1 MVTFKSKL
9 RNPAVAGLSFCVAF
23 SGLPMGVSQS
33 GFGPVAAQAASES
46 IIRINDTGAGTR
58 RRVKLGLNKAIVV
71 DLPKDAHDILV
82 ADPSMADAVTRTSR
96 RIYLFGK
103 TVGQTNIFVFGP
115 NGEEIVSLDLEIE
128 RDISGLEQNL
138 RRFLPDSNIK
148 VEIISDNIVL
158 TGSVRT
164 PQDSAKAVQLAQI
177 FLKGGEATTRSETV
191 QGTNG
196 GDAAIYAENRQTSQI
211 QNMLTVEGEDQ
222 VTLKITVAEIR
233 REVVKQL
240 GFDNVFQR
248 NASASGSGLDVLRVA
263 TNGVNGLTGRVTGNV
278 GKLGIDMVL
287 SALEQANAIR
297 TLAEP
302 TLTAISGQSATF
314 NSGGERLYTTTGVDG
329 VTTVTP
335 YAYGIS
341 LGFTPTVLSSGRI
354 SLRIQTSV
362 SEPMEGVTG
371 GAEYRKRNAETVL
384 ELPSGGSIALAGLIR
399 DDVQQTMRGTPGASK
414 IPLVGAAFR
423 QKNLERTE
431 TELVI
436 IATPYLVRPVARN
449 DLSRPDDNFNPASD
463 AASVFLGHV
472 NKIYGRRETAPPS
485 APYHGNVGFI
495 YK

>member
-1 MVTFKSKL
+1 MVFTGF
-9 RNPAVAGLSFCVAF
+9 PI
-23 SGLPMGVSQS
+23 GVGMS
-33 GFGPVAAQAASES
+33 GFALPAAQAAQEN
-46 IIRINDTGAGTR
+46 IVRIGEAGIGVR
-58 RRVKLGLNKAIVV
+58 RRLKVGLNKAVVV

-82 ADPSMADAVTRTSR
+82 ADPSIADAVTRTSR

-103 TVGQTNIFVFGP
+103 KVGQTNIFIFGP
-115 NGEEIVSLDLEIE
+115 NGEEVVSLDLEIE
-128 RDISGLEQNL
+128 RDIAGLEQNL
-138 RRFLPDSNIK
+138 RRFLPDSNIR

-158 TGSVRT
+158 TGNVRT
-164 PQDSAKAVQLAQI
+164 PQDSAKAEQLAQI
-177 FLKGGEATTRSETV
+177 FLKGGEATTRESTSLLRE
-191 QGTNG
+191 G
-196 GDAAIYAENRQTSQI
+196 RQVSQI
-211 QNMLTVEGEDQ
+211 QNMLSVEGEDQ

-240 GFDNVFQR
+240 GFENIFRR
-248 NASASGSGLDVLRVA
+248 NAAASGSGINVLQAVTDA
-263 TNGVNGLTGRVTGNV
+263 DGIVGGVSGNI
-278 GKLGIDMVL
+278 GKLSIQMVL

-335 YAYGIS
+335 YEYGIG

-354 SLRIQTSV
+354 SLRIQTTV
-362 SEPMEGVTG
+362 SEPIATTN
-371 GAEYRKRNAETVL
+371 GAEYRKRRAETVL

-399 DDVQQTMRGTPGASK
+399 DDVQQTMNGTPGASK
-414 IPLVGAAFR
+414 IPVLGAAFR
-423 QKNLERTE
+423 NKRLERTE

-472 NKIYGRRETAPPS
+472 NKIYGRRESAPPS
-485 APYHGNVGFI
+485 EPYHGNVGFI